1 MVDDVGRRMLF
12 GTLESSLG
20 REAAIKMME
29 LMPEVEWTDLARRSD
44 VEGMGLALRADMADL
59 RGELRGDMAKINER
73 LSLSDGRMVG
83 FEGRLVGFGE
93 RLDGFESRLVGFG
106 ERLDGFEGR
115 LVGLGDRLSGEIA
128 EVKGDMRAMGARIAL
143 ANMAGS
149 ATIAGLVL
157 AAIKLF

>member
-44 VEGMGLALRADMADL
+44 VEGMGLALQADMADL

-83 FEGRLVGFGE
+83 FEGRLVGFG
-93 RLDGFESRLVGFG
+93 D
-106 ERLDGFEGR
+106 RLDGFEGR

>member
-83 FEGRLVGFGE
+83 FEGRLVGFG
-93 RLDGFESRLVGFG
+93 D
-106 ERLDGFEGR
+106 RLDGFEGR

>member
-1 MVDDVGRRMLF
+1 VVDEVGRRMLF

-93 RLDGFESRLVGFG
+93 RLDGFE
-106 ERLDGFEGR
+106 GR

>member
-1 MVDDVGRRMLF
+1 MVDGVGRRMLF

-59 RGELRGDMAKINER
+59 RGELRGDMAKINDR
-73 LSLSDGRMVG
+73 LSLFDGRMVG
-83 FEGRLVGFGE
+83 FEGRLVGFG
-93 RLDGFESRLVGFG
+93 D
-106 ERLDGFEGR
+106 RLDGFEGR

-157 AAIKLF
+157 AALKLF

>member
-1 MVDDVGRRMLF
+1 
-12 GTLESSLG
+12 
-20 REAAIKMME
+20 
-29 LMPEVEWTDLARRSD
+29 
-44 VEGMGLALRADMADL
+44 MADL

-83 FEGRLVGFGE
+83 FEGRMVGFEG
-93 RLDGFESRLVGFG
+93 RLVGFG